1 MNLKAHGKPGFFFS
15 LLLLTAVSC
24 FLFGCSAA
32 PSEHSVKKLIIKY
45 FEDKIYR
52 VIKIDMGEI
61 RAMPMGEKQYM
72 GTPGYDVDVT
82 AISLEVLEDTG
93 EPWSYKKGQKIM
105 FSNASIRIKQ
115 RSVHDKDWIIANIQ
129 GIAVP

>member
-1 MNLKAHGKPGFFFS
+1 MNRKGHGKPGIFVS
-15 LLLLTAVSC
+15 LLLLTVCSY
-24 FLFGCSAA
+24 FLYGCTAA
-32 PSEHSVKKLIIKY
+32 PSENLVKRLITKY

-52 VIKIDMGEI
+52 VVKIDIGEI
-61 RAMPMGEKQYM
+61 RTMPMGDKQYM

-115 RSVHDKDWIIANIQ
+115 RSVHDKDWIIAKIQ

>member
-1 MNLKAHGKPGFFFS
+1 MNQKGHEKPGFFFS
-15 LLLLTAVSC
+15 ILLLTAFSP
-24 FLFGCSAA
+24 FLSGCSAT
-32 PSEHSVKKLIIKY
+32 PSENSVKQLIIKY

-52 VIKIDMGEI
+52 VIKIDIGEI
-61 RAMPMGEKQYM
+61 RTMPMGEKQYM
-72 GTPGYDVDVT
+72 GTPGYDVDVK
-82 AISLEVLEDTG
+82 AISLEVLKDTG

-115 RSVHDKDWIIANIQ
+115 RTVHDKDWIIVNIK